1 MDLEEGWR
9 VRCLDDEPIYCE
21 APHDETEVLYAGS
34 DDEYYDNP
42 NERKSRYEKA
52 AIRFFQGHTPVL
64 LTTVLRGPFEGPDA
78 KGWKET
84 GANGIHSDV

>member
-1 MDLEEGWR
+1 MDREEGWR

-21 APHDETEVLYAGS
+21 APYDEAEVLYAGS

-52 AIRFFQGHTPVL
+52 AIRFLQGHTPVL

-78 KGWKET
+78 KGWKEN